1 VSVCVPAYRA
11 ARFIGRTIESVFA
24 QTMDDFE
31 LVVVDDASPDGTAE
45 VVSGYSDPRL
55 RLERN
60 PTNLGVA
67 GNWNRA
73 VEMARGRY
81 VKVLCDDDVLYPGC
95 LASQVAIMDAQPDVA
110 LVAGSRDVIDE
121 SGRILLA
128 NRGLGGLEGRVDGRQ
143 AVRAAVKRGTNVFG
157 EPVCVLL
164 RAELMAACGEFSGL
178 RPYMIDL
185 DYWCRMLRLGALFA
199 QPGPVGA
206 FRVVGTS
213 LSVHLAGRQRREAV
227 QLFRQLRADDP
238 SGVGAVDIALG
249 AVRATSLAL
258 GRAASYRLLRPNRS
272 RLDDGN

>member
-11 ARFIGRTIESVFA
+11 ARFIGRTIESVLA
-24 QTMDDFE
+24 QTLDDFE

-45 VVSGYSDPRL
+45 IASGFSDARL

-60 PTNLGVA
+60 PANLGVA

-73 VEMARGRY
+73 VEMAEGRY
-81 VKVLCDDDVLYPGC
+81 VKVLCDDDVLYPEC
-95 LASQVAIMDAQPDVA
+95 LASQVAIMEAHPDVA

-121 SGRILLA
+121 SGRVLLS
-128 NRGLGGLEGRVDGRQ
+128 NRGLAGLVGRVDGGE
-143 AVRAAVKRGTNVFG
+143 AVRAAVKSGTNIFG

-164 RAELMAACGEFSGL
+164 RRELIPVCGPFCGL

-185 DYWCRMLRLGALFA
+185 DYWCRMLRLGALYA
-199 QPGPVGA
+199 QRRPVGA

-227 QLFRQLRADDP
+227 ELFRQLQADNP
-238 SGVGAVDIALG
+238 SVVRPVDVAVGAA
-249 AVRATSLAL
+249 RATSLAL
-258 GRAASYRLLRPNRS
+258 GRAASYRFLRPNR
-272 RLDDGN
+272 RRGQDGR